1 MYQLLAGVY
10 AQIRL
15 LMINK
20 TQFIKHF
27 IERLNASHGKVNLYE
42 SFNRTE
48 DGVDRR
54 PQADVD

>member
-1 MYQLLAGVY
+1 MTS
-10 AQIRL
+10 
-15 LMINK
+15 K
-20 TQFIKHF
+20 TQSMKRS

-42 SFNRTE
+42 SFFNRRE